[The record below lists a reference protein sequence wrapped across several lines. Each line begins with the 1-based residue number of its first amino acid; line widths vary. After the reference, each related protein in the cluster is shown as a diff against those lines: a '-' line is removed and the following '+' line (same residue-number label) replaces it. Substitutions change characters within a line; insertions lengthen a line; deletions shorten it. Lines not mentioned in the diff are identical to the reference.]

1 MWLPA
6 HPRFQVE
13 EGTLFASE
21 DPSGRQSF
29 LSRPSPCRLGGAALA
44 GLFRELARRWGL
56 SWSPSAEKNLARLE
70 DPGARLVITGQ
81 QPGFLTGPLFT
92 FFKAASVA
100 GLAGHL
106 EARRR
111 RPYIPVLWVAG
122 EDHDLEEAR
131 SACFPGAGAAGHC
144 FQLPQPA
151 DRRPLSS
158 YAIDAETLRVVAAVK
173 EHLGGRRRAEEAFR
187 LLDHYRAGRTL
198 SSACG
203 AVLADLL
210 APWGLLVI
218 EPEALRPHSRPII
231 ERALQDPEG
240 LMRAVRR
247 GVEEVESLGL
257 RAQVPERFPLFLLE
271 EGAAG
276 RRHHLEPVSGG
287 FRAGGSGEFLTTAR
301 SLDILKEAP
310 ERFSTGVLLRPVV
323 QEALLPVEAAV
334 GGPAEVAYF
343 AQLGPVFEHF
353 GLSKTP
359 MVLRFSASLLE
370 GKVCRAMERLG
381 IGPGSLEA
389 LLRARNPQDLIPAG
403 QENAAERLLAELRPL
418 VGERLRD
425 AVAAARLSAGEAE
438 RLHAG
443 AREIVKSLERFQRR
457 LQRMVEAVSG
467 ERMSAAS
474 TVWNHLFPGGVLQE
488 RKWNVFHFL
497 AKYGREWVA
506 AVVEEVQ
513 KEPFQVRHSWGMF
526 DKD

>member
-1 MWLPA
+1 M
-6 HPRFQVE
+6 
-13 EGTLFASE
+13 LFAHGNESGDE
-21 DPSGRQSF
+21 SGNKAGRQPGP
-29 LSRPSPCRLGGAALA
+29 SRPSPCRLGGKALA
-44 GLFRELARRWGL
+44 GICRELARRWGW
-56 SWSPSAEKNLARLE
+56 SWGPPAERNLARLE
-70 DPGARLVITGQ
+70 DPEARLVITGQ
-81 QPGFLTGPLFT
+81 QPGFLTGPLLT

-100 GLAGHL
+100 GLAGDL
-106 EARRR
+106 EARHR
-111 RPYIPVLWVAG
+111 RPYIPVFWVAG

-131 SACFPGAGAAGHC
+131 SACFPGAGGGQC
-144 FQLPQPA
+144 FQLPHPA
-151 DRRPLSS
+151 AERRPLSS
-158 YAIDAETLRVVAAVK
+158 YGIDAEILRVVDAVK
-173 EHLGGRRRAEEAFR
+173 EHLRGRRRAEEAFR
-187 LLDHYRAGRTL
+187 LLDHYRPGRTL

-218 EPEALRPHSRPII
+218 EPEVLRPHSRPII
-231 ERALQDPEG
+231 ERALRDPEG
-240 LMRAVRR
+240 LMRAIRW
-247 GVEEVESLGL
+247 GIEEVESQGL
-257 RAQVPERFPLFLLE
+257 RAQAPERFPLFLLE

-287 FRAGGSGEFLTTAR
+287 FRAGGSGEFLTTPR
-301 SLDILKEAP
+301 SLEILKEAP

-323 QEALLPVEAAV
+323 QEALLPVAAAI

-359 MVLRFSASLLE
+359 MVLRFSAALLE

-389 LLRARNPQDLIPAG
+389 LLRARNPQDLIPADK
-403 QENAAERLLAELRPL
+403 ENDAERMLAALRPQ
-418 VGERLRD
+418 VEGGLRE
-425 AVAAARLSAGEAE
+425 AVAASRLSAGESE
-438 RLHAG
+438 RLLAS

-457 LQRMVEAVSG
+457 LERMAGAGSG
-467 ERMSAAS
+467 ERMASAV

-513 KEPFQVRHSWGMF
+513 REPFQVRHCWGMF